1 MVFVDRILLFR
12 SVQKPGLSKI
22 DFFLFC
28 NDIKRER
35 ERERGIKREKRE
47 IEIVRNHKRHIV
59 LATDIPSKK

>member
-35 ERERGIKREKRE
+35 ERERDKEREGDKPRKSERDRERERGI
-47 IEIVRNHKRHIV
+47 
-59 LATDIPSKK
+59 

>member
-35 ERERGIKREKRE
+35 ERGIKREKRE